1 MGVAWQMAHV
11 PDSDADIDWFL
22 HGDPPAPTDAVPS
35 RGRGRRRDR
44 NRRRRPSSGTAVYV
58 QWF

>member
-22 HGDPPAPTDAVPS
+22 HGDPPAPTDAVPVPA
-35 RGRGRRRDR
+35 
-44 NRRRRPSSGTAVYV
+44 PSAPAA
-58 QWF
+58 